1 MSALM
6 TLQDRS
12 MEFSFN
18 HSWIRLSRRLRRLK
32 LEEFLRLPT
41 RFPCRFRRSFQ
52 RHRFKRLA
60 VRSRQFL
67 VMGDPN
73 DPEVVPGSGWPWV
86 FRRCW

>member
-1 MSALM
+1 MSVLM

-32 LEEFLRLPT
+32 PEEFLRSPT
-41 RFPCRFRRSFQ
+41 RFPCKVRRSFQ

-60 VRSRQFL
+60 VRSRQSMA
-67 VMGDPN
+67 MGGRN
-73 DPEVVPGSGWPWV
+73 SLGVVPGSGWPWV
-86 FRRCW
+86 FR